1 MKDKGLLPVRLEWI
15 SLVYLALFVLAV
27 LSPSLITKNFFGIPE
42 RHVEEFLI
50 FLFGVVG
57 LATFSIYQRI
67 MEKSEQEHEDAKS
80 EYDRARHEL
89 VDSYKYIGNINRQ
102 MEVLKRLANQT
113 SLKILDSEHPHKD
126 LLNTLLQSA
135 AESAGARAALIRYVD
150 LERLQTKHEVLH
162 SLDKAFIFKVPNKE
176 LCRIH
181 EAGLAH
187 SCFRDDEAR
196 EIIIVPSDYKNK
208 DVKAYLFIA
217 PGPDGA
223 DIDTSLLKVFVNQA
237 EFLKRAVTGQEKALL
252 EPLELVKQAEKQV
265 VGDVA

>member
-42 RHVEEFLI
+42 RHVEECFI
-50 FLFGVVG
+50 FLFGLVG

-67 MEKSEQEHEDAKS
+67 MEKTEKEHEDAKS

-89 VDSYKYIGNINRQ
+89 VDSYRYIGNINRQ

-113 SLKILDSEHPHKD
+113 SLKMLDGDQSHKD

-135 AESAGARAALIRYVD
+135 AESAGAHAALIRYVD

-162 SLDKAFIFKVPNKE
+162 SLDKAFVFKVPNKE
-176 LCRIH
+176 LRRIH
-181 EAGLAH
+181 EAGLVHA
-187 SCFRDDEAR
+187 CFRDDDGR
-196 EIIIVPSDYKNK
+196 EIIIVPSDYKHK
-208 DVKAYLFIA
+208 GVKAYLFIA
-217 PGPDGA
+217 PGLEGV

-237 EFLKRAVTGQEKALL
+237 EFLKHTLTGQEKVLL

-265 VGDVA
+265 IGDVA